1 LKLKKLKNK
10 MTQTTARIKREGKH
24 FEVIVDM
31 EEALKF
37 RRGNGQVILETDKI
51 FLNAKKGDLAS
62 REDLEKL
69 FETTDVQK
77 IAEII
82 VKRGEI
88 EETQEHRS
96 AEHEMKFK
104 QIVDFFVRNAIDPQS
119 GNPLTPERIK
129 NALEQSHIQ
138 IKNASVE
145 SQVPEIFDKLS
156 RILPIKIETKK
167 IKITIPAIYTGHAY
181 GLVQQYKQ
189 SEDWK
194 DNGDLEV
201 VVKIPA
207 GIILD
212 FYDKLNST
220 THGSVLTEEMKE

>member
-1 LKLKKLKNK
+1 
-10 MTQTTARIKREGKH
+10 MTQTTARIRRGSKH
-24 FEVIVDM
+24 FEILVDM

-37 RRGNGQVILETDKI
+37 KKGNGQVILETDKI

-62 REDLEKL
+62 REDLEKN
-69 FETTDVQK
+69 FETTDIQK
-77 IAEII
+77 IAETI
-82 VKRGEI
+82 VKNGEV
-88 EETQEHRS
+88 EVTQEQRS
-96 AEHEMKFK
+96 AEQEAKFK
-104 QIVDFFVRNAIDPQS
+104 QVVDFFSRNAIDPQS

-138 IKNASVE
+138 IKNTSIE
-145 SQVPEIFDKLS
+145 NQIPEIFDKLS

-181 GLVQQYKQ
+181 GLVQQYKD

-194 DNGDLEV
+194 NNGDLEV

-212 FYDKLNST
+212 FYDKLNSI
-220 THGSVLTEEMKE
+220 THGSVLTEEIKE

>member
-1 LKLKKLKNK
+1 
-10 MTQTTARIKREGKH
+10 MTQTTARIRRGSKH
-24 FEVIVDM
+24 FEILVDM
-31 EEALKF
+31 EDALKF
-37 RRGNGQVILETDKI
+37 KKGNGQVILETDKI

-62 REDLEKL
+62 REDLEKN
-69 FETTDVQK
+69 FETTDIQK
-77 IAEII
+77 IAETI
-82 VKRGEI
+82 VKNGEV
-88 EETQEHRS
+88 EVTQEQRS
-96 AEHEMKFK
+96 AEQEAKFK
-104 QIVDFFVRNAIDPQS
+104 QVVDFFSRNAIDPQS

-138 IKNASVE
+138 IKNTSIE
-145 SQVPEIFDKLS
+145 NQIPEIFDKLS

-181 GLVQQYKQ
+181 GLVQQYKD

-194 DNGDLEV
+194 NNGDLEV

-212 FYDKLNST
+212 FYDKLNSI
-220 THGSVLTEEMKE
+220 THGSVLTEEIKE